1 MMSSEVQVPVD
12 AHKTLV
18 EEIVQEPKKG
28 ALDTKLQRL
37 VLDDYKILDATQHT
51 FINSFLQ
58 LSNQVLG
65 LKQQYQK
72 HIAAIDDISNTIKQL
87 KSGEIREIYQT
98 KGGMFLVKEKVTKD
112 FIHVL
117 QKRREEIINANNMT
131 VGQLE
136 KNYELFKEYSKK
148 VALMTAKYLE
158 NKDQSEKILE
168 TAKEIDKEAA
178 SIIQEMHE

>member
-1 MMSSEVQVPVD
+1 METKVAVPID
-12 AHKTLV
+12 ATKDMAK
-18 EEIVQEPKKG
+18 EILQEPKKG
-28 ALDTKLQRL
+28 RVDTKLQK
-37 VLDDYKILDATQHT
+37 VNIDEFNILTAQQHT

-58 LSNQVLG
+58 ISNQVLG

-72 HIAAIDDISNTIKQL
+72 HLVAIDDITKTIHDL
-87 KSGEIREIYQT
+87 KSGVIREIYES
-98 KGGMFLVKEKVTKD
+98 KGGLFLIKKRVDKD

-148 VALMTAKYLE
+148 VALMTARYLE
-158 NKDQSEKILE
+158 NKSEASKILE
-168 TAKEIDKEAA
+168 MEAEINKEAA
-178 SIIQEMHE
+178 SLLQELNE